1 MKRIEDVLSYRKIS
15 RDELLTLLRSEAQLI
30 TLQDIMQAS
39 LFLIKDACYVQ
50 GSYRKEYI
58 KAYTLAFIT
67 RIREVKEHQP
77 VDNDYLDVHEI
88 KDAIKLLLEQGKH
101 ASDVDGFDPA
111 FFKIYKIISL
121 YTTFVLE
128 EPVHPVGTPFP
139 GGFRVKYNGEKY
151 LCPVK
156 ERQKNN
162 PGAVCGFCISQQ
174 DPETI

>member
-1 MKRIEDVLSYRKIS
+1 MKRIEDVLSYREIS

-39 LFLIKDACYVQ
+39 LFLIKDARYVQ

-77 VDNDYLDVHEI
+77 VDKDYLNVHEI
-88 KDAIKLLLEQGKH
+88 QDAIKLLLEQGKH

-139 GGFRVKYNGEKY
+139 GGFRVKYNGDNY

-162 PGAVCGFCISQQ
+162 PSAVCGFCISGQ
-174 DPETI
+174 DPDTI